1 MRVGLFGGSFDPIHI
16 GHIELANK
24 ALKELNLD
32 ELWFIVAY
40 DQALKD
46 DHFASFE
53 DRVALVEIA
62 IKNNP
67 KLKVITIE
75 KELPKPSYTYN
86 TIIRLKKDYLDY
98 DFVWIMGSDNLNTL
112 DKWYRIDDL
121 KELIEFNIIRRDK
134 DEVLDYKYIDFDNP
148 ASSTKIREGHFK
160 YLDPLVLAEIIKR
173 RLYIEDLVFSKLSD
187 KRAKHSVSVKDLAL
201 EIAKYYD
208 FDESEVYLASIL
220 HDITKELAEEESLNI
235 MNDHYSEHLHY
246 HHKVHHQ
253 FTAEYYLKNNLLIDN
268 DNILSAIKSH
278 TTGDNESD
286 LAKLIFLSDK
296 LERNRK
302 YPVEEYIDLSK
313 KDINKAFK
321 LVKAEAE
328 SKRKK
333 V

>member
-1 MRVGLFGGSFDPIHI
+1 MKIGLFGGSFDPIHI

-24 ALKELNLD
+24 AIKDLALD

-53 DRVALVEIA
+53 DRVALAEIA
-62 IKNNP
+62 VRNNP

-75 KELPKPSYTYN
+75 KDLPKPSYTYN
-86 TIIRLKKDYLDY
+86 TILKLKETYPEDE
-98 DFVWIMGSDNLNTL
+98 FVWIMGSDNLKTL

-121 KELIEFNIIRRDK
+121 KELIEFVIIRRDQ
-134 DEVLDYKYIDFDNP
+134 DELKDYKYIDFDNE
-148 ASSTKIREGHFK
+148 ASSTKIREGEFK
-160 YLDPLVLAEIIKR
+160 YLDLKVLNEIIKR
-173 RLYIEDLVFSKLSD
+173 RLYIENLVYNNLSD
-187 KRAKHSVSVKDLAL
+187 KRAKHSISVKDLAL
-201 EIAKYYD
+201 EIAEYYD
-208 FDESEVYLASIL
+208 FNESEVYLASIL
-220 HDITKELAEEESLNI
+220 HDITKELAVEESLKI

-246 HHKVHHQ
+246 HPKVHHQ
-253 FTAEYYLKNNLLIDN
+253 FTAEYYLKNKLLIDN
-268 DNILSAIKSH
+268 ENILSAIKSH
-278 TTGDNESD
+278 TTGDNESE
-286 LAKLIFLSDK
+286 LAMLIYLSDK

-302 YPVEEYIDLSK
+302 YPVEEYIKLSK
-313 KDINKAFK
+313 KDLKEAFK